1 MHSSAEMAIDVGA
14 SDISVKEKR
23 VQKSFLKGEKIP
35 VGAET
40 TNHLLMV
47 VLDEMRGAR
56 QNYRA
61 NRRARS
67 LTCRGRA
74 RPRRLGLS
82 KVVDVVSNSNDALG
96 TTLGFKS
103 NGKYSAAALTAFGED
118 LTVHS
123 PTPT

>member
-1 MHSSAEMAIDVGA
+1 M
-14 SDISVKEKR
+14 
-23 VQKSFLKGEKIP
+23 QKSFLKGEKIP

-40 TNHLLMV
+40 INPLLMV

-67 LTCRGRA
+67 LTCRGRT

-82 KVVDVVSNSNDALG
+82 KVVDVVSNSNDALS
-96 TTLGFKS
+96 TTVGSKF
-103 NGKYSAAALTAFGED
+103 NGKYSAVREATRLALVLFEDADLACPCCGSDSCLGRAA
-118 LTVHS
+118 
-123 PTPT
+123 